1 MHLPPHNPPF
11 SSSQATDALLDYLKG
26 SIEEL
31 DLYKGVAT
39 GDADDKQGGKGAR
52 VARVRRLLL
61 LIIAITIHNFPE
73 GMAVGV
79 AFGAIGSAPGATFG
93 SAASLAL
100 GIGIQNFPVRAQE
113 TP

>member
-39 GDADDKQGGKGAR
+39 GDADDKQGGKG
-52 VARVRRLLL
+52 
-61 LIIAITIHNFPE
+61 E
-73 GMAVGV
+73 G
-79 AFGAIGSAPGATFG
+79 
-93 SAASLAL
+93 
-100 GIGIQNFPVRAQE
+100 RAE
-113 TP
+113 CF